1 MTDRPQSGDDSS
13 ARGTADNSGR
23 TGAGQTGGGQTG
35 GGQTGDGQ
43 ARIGGIDVKPAR
55 RNTWQREAVR
65 DALVDADAFVSAQSL
80 HQQLAERGTK
90 IGLATVYRALASL
103 ADEEQA
109 DTLMSTEGESVYRA
123 CDMDSHHHH
132 LICRECGKAQ
142 EIEGEPVE
150 QWAASVA
157 STHGYTEP
165 RHIIDIFGVCPE
177 CRARHAAE

>member
-1 MTDRPQSGDDSS
+1 MIDRSLSGDGD
-13 ARGTADNSGR
+13 AREGAADP
-23 TGAGQTGGGQTG
+23 AGQQSHGRV
-35 GGQTGDGQ
+35 
-43 ARIGGIDVKPAR
+43 AVKPAR

-65 DALVDADAFVSAQSL
+65 DALIDADAFVSAQAL

-109 DTLMSTEGESVYRA
+109 DTLMSTDGEAVYRA
-123 CDMDSHHHH
+123 CDMESHHHH
-132 LICRECGKAQ
+132 LICRECGRAE

-157 STHGYTEP
+157 AEHGYSEP
-165 RHIIDIFGVCPE
+165 RHIIDIFGTCPD
-177 CRARHAAE
+177 CRARRSGR